1 MIYSSSSSNYHEEI
15 SNYTSKPNNDN
26 HTPIYPI
33 CRSSASEDPS
43 PRQRRKSRPF
53 RPRWSSWHRCTT
65 GKALPTQDWPLNVA
79 PWNPGYYFWTVECFL
94 TLCRSLTKACAKK
107 CVPNDYRESEL
118 NKGESVCLDRCAAK
132 FFDVHM
138 KVSEQLQQEMQQK
151 GVGGG
156 SGGFG
161 FGG

>member
-1 MIYSSSSSNYHEEI
+1 MSFLGFGRPQPSSEEKI
-15 SNYTSKPNNDN
+15 AAVQAEMK
-26 HTPIYPI
+26 
-33 CRSSASEDPS
+33 
-43 PRQRRKSRPF
+43 
-53 RPRWSSWHRCTT
+53 
-65 GKALPTQDWPLNVA
+65 LMTQMHD
-79 PWNPGYYFWTVECFL
+79 
-94 TLCRSLTKACAKK
+94 RLTKACAKK